1 MAESLMTAE
10 EVSEV
15 LQIGLSTV
23 YLLLQRGELASVRI
37 GRCVRIRPPDL
48 DEFIELRAR
57 GDRQRQQVKW
67 NLDANLDPSQAL

>member
-48 DEFIELRAR
+48 DEFIESESAWGL
-57 GDRQRQQVKW
+57 
-67 NLDANLDPSQAL
+67 